1 MKNVGNGWRKSVER
15 LSQAQLQ
22 AGQSAF
28 NALNEHDKL
37 LAEIRALAVSV
48 DEVFA
53 TMDMTNMEIADALG
67 KSGQDAL
74 EDGNERLMRANGRYC
89 ARAGGS

>member
-1 MKNVGNGWRKSVER
+1 MSMKNVGNGWRKSVER

-37 LAEIRALAVSV
+37 LAEIRALAVV
-48 DEVFA
+48 WMKFLPPW
-53 TMDMTNMEIADALG
+53 T
-67 KSGQDAL
+67 
-74 EDGNERLMRANGRYC
+74 
-89 ARAGGS
+89 